1 MQSPR
6 STRSPQASRR
16 RLNPRTD
23 PCFTVLPME
32 PELYCPF
39 DSRAIVDKCRC
50 SSNLEFARG
59 SLGRFYSAIELR
71 PPSLDLADSYT
82 TKRPCTP
89 RPFSIFSKTMQN
101 RPFLARNV
109 SFFDSGEFRKL
120 SITSNLDGFF
130 ADSLPGRGQD

>member
-71 PPSLDLADSYT
+71 PRPPSLDLADSYT

-101 RPFLARNV
+101 RPYSREKRQFLR
-109 SFFDSGEFRKL
+109 F
-120 SITSNLDGFF
+120 
-130 ADSLPGRGQD
+130 GRIS